1 MKGGTTDGQC
11 TRINKA
17 DVLADLV
24 ASLHVPRSP
33 DDERRQ
39 QLARDIFPHV
49 QHFYDGWLDELATE
63 PFYRPSARS

>member
-1 MKGGTTDGQC
+1 MRLGVPKDMTTPMKGGTIDGQC

-17 DVLADLV
+17 DVLAALV

-39 QLARDIFPHV
+39 QLVGTRHLSAC
-49 QHFYDGWLDELATE
+49 AT
-63 PFYRPSARS
+63 FL